1 MRSNRKTGG
10 GGQKVGY
17 WLNFITSQGMF
28 YEQSSAEQRPFS
40 GSRLLATIRHVGN
53 SWVQVPE
60 NSYFCRLFTHGDGTT
75 YKQAQLN
82 RVCKQ
87 SSVGTAFP
95 ATGKRPQ
102 IRPYSLFI
110 ARFVHQTALF
120 YLKMAVRVRFAPSPT
135 GALHIGGVRTAL
147 YNYLFARQQGG
158 TFILRIEDTDQGRY
172 VPGAEDYIVESL
184 KWVGLLPDE
193 GVGFGGSDGPYRQ
206 SDRKAIYQQHAH
218 ELVQRGHAYYAFDTP
233 EALEARREA
242 EENFTYNHATRSG
255 LDNSLVHGLAE
266 AERRVAGGEA
276 FVVRLKVEP
285 GRRIHIQDLI
295 RGDVSF
301 ESSELDDKVLLKAD
315 GMPTYHLANIVDD
328 HLMRITHVIR
338 GEEWL
343 PSTAHHVLLY
353 EGFGWEDTMPKFSHL
368 PLILKPVGNGKLS
381 KRDGAK
387 FGMPVFPLGWK
398 GETADDSFEGFR
410 EAGFLPEA
418 VVNFLALLGWHP
430 GGDQE
435 MFTMDEL
442 IQAFSIEHIGKSGA
456 RFDYEKAKWFNQK
469 YIQSADNERLAA
481 MVRPLAEARGY
492 AVSDAF
498 LSKAVGLMKER
509 VTFLPDFVE
518 TGYYLFEPVRAYDE
532 ETLQKRW
539 NGDIAAVF
547 GELIEKVAN
556 FDPFEAPALEDAVKA
571 YIQEKGLK
579 PGDLLPLL
587 RIALAGT
594 MKGPAVFEMAEAL
607 GREATVER
615 LKALAMHRN

>member
-1 MRSNRKTGG
+1 
-10 GGQKVGY
+10 
-17 WLNFITSQGMF
+17 
-28 YEQSSAEQRPFS
+28 
-40 GSRLLATIRHVGN
+40 
-53 SWVQVPE
+53 
-60 NSYFCRLFTHGDGTT
+60 
-75 YKQAQLN
+75 
-82 RVCKQ
+82 
-87 SSVGTAFP
+87 
-95 ATGKRPQ
+95 
-102 IRPYSLFI
+102 
-110 ARFVHQTALF
+110 
-120 YLKMAVRVRFAPSPT
+120 MAVRVRFAPSPT

-147 YNYLFARQQGG
+147 YNYLFARRHGG
-158 TFILRIEDTDQGRY
+158 VFILRIEDTDQGRY
-172 VPGAEDYIVESL
+172 VPGAEEYIIESL

-193 GVGFGGSDGPYRQ
+193 GVGFGGADGPYRQ
-206 SDRKAIYQQHAH
+206 SDRKEIYQKHAH

-233 EALEARREA
+233 EALEARRES
-242 EENFTYNHATRSG
+242 EENFTYNHLTRNG
-255 LDNSLVHGLAE
+255 LDNSLTLGNAE
-266 AERRVAGGEA
+266 AQRRMDAGESY
-276 FVVRLKVEP
+276 VVRLKVEP

-353 EGFGWEDTMPKFSHL
+353 EGFGWEATMPKFSHL
-368 PLILKPVGNGKLS
+368 PLILKPTIESLHKGGQLSKTIETLKKEFISQNKEFHSEVDQLVVADVFAKILSLGNSDRILEWLKVSKEDYDESLINVKIKEFLKKSIFGKLG
-381 KRDGAK
+381 KRDGNRL
-387 FGMPVFPLGWK
+387 GIPVFPMNWDGK
-398 GETADDSFEGFR
+398 RSDSVYKGFR

-435 MFTMDEL
+435 IFSKEAL

-469 YIQSADNERLAA
+469 YIQAADNATLAA
-481 MVRPLAEARGY
+481 MVRPLAEAKGY
-492 AVSDAF
+492 RVSAAF
-498 LSKAVGLMKER
+498 LTKAVGLMKER

-518 TGYYLFEPVRAYDE
+518 TGYYLFESVREYDE

-547 GELIEKVAN
+547 GELIEKVAT
-556 FDPFEAPALEDAVKA
+556 FEPFEAILLEETVKT

-594 MKGPAVFEMAEAL
+594 MKGPAVFEMAETL
-607 GREATVER
+607 GREETLAR
-615 LKALAMHRN
+615 LKALMNR